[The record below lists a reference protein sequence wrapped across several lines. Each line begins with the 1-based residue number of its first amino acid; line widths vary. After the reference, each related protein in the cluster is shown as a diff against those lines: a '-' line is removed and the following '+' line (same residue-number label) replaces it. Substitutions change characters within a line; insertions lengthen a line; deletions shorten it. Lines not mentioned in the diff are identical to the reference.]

1 VAEPYRTR
9 HVLGEDNILVF
20 GLDVHRWVFFC
31 SAAAVSLMVG
41 WVVLF
46 PAAATQ
52 GFAAALA
59 FVTTQAGGF
68 MALLANLFVLFC
80 LFLVV
85 SPYGSVRLGGAD
97 ARPAFSDLSWFAM
110 LFAAGMGIGMVFYS
124 VAEPIS
130 HFTSSMA
137 AVGDAAGA
145 APLGGAAGD
154 VAASTRLAMAAT
166 IFHWTVH
173 PWSIFAV
180 VAVGLALFTYNH
192 GLPLTIR
199 SSLFPLF
206 GERIWGPLGNVVDIL
221 AVIATVAGLATS
233 LGLGAQQALAGLGY
247 LFGAE
252 PSTLNQLLLI
262 GVLASITVMSVTLGL
277 TRGVRWLSLLN
288 ISLAALLCAF
298 VIAVG
303 PTAKIFTA
311 LWQDGLAFIAAFPA
325 LSSVANR
332 EDAPFFRDWTIFYW
346 AWWTAWAP
354 FVGMFIARISRGRT
368 VRQTVFF
375 VVMLPS
381 LVSVVWFTAFGTLA
395 IDQLVVEGSRAA
407 ADADLPL
414 KLFATLRELPLAQ
427 ISSLVGIVL
436 VMVFFV
442 TSWDSGTLVLDGLSA
457 GGKTDTSRRQS
468 VFWIFLVGAAAIAL
482 LLGGGL
488 RSLQS
493 GSVVT
498 GLPFMVVIALI
509 CVGTMLGLVKA
520 RKIAQSQSPTKSQT
534 RPEP

>member
-1 VAEPYRTR
+1 MAEPYRTR

-31 SAAAVSLMVG
+31 SAAALSLMVG

-46 PAAATQ
+46 PAAATE

-80 LFLVV
+80 LFLVI

-288 ISLAALLCAF
+288 ISLAAFLCAF

-325 LSSVANR
+325 LSSVAGR
-332 EDAPFFRDWTIFYW
+332 EDAPFFRDWTVFYW

-375 VVMLPS
+375 VVLLPS

-395 IDQLVVEGSRAA
+395 IDQLVVAGSRAA

-457 GGKTDTSRRQS
+457 GGKTDTPRRQS

-520 RKIAQSQSPTKSQT
+520 RKVAQSQSPPKSRS

>member
-1 VAEPYRTR
+1 MTEPYRTR

-59 FVTTQAGGF
+59 FLTTQAGGF

-97 ARPAFSDLSWFAM
+97 ARPVFSDLSWFAM
-110 LFAAGMGIGMVFYS
+110 LFAAGMGIGLMFYGVS
-124 VAEPIS
+124 EPIS
-130 HFTSSMA
+130 HFSSSLA
-137 AVGDAAGA
+137 EGAGSPDSW
-145 APLGGAAGD
+145 APLAGAAGD
-154 VAASTRLAMAAT
+154 TEGARRLGMAAT

-262 GVLASITVMSVTLGL
+262 GILASITVMSVTLGL

-325 LSSVANR
+325 LSSMADR

-395 IDQLVVEGSRAA
+395 IDQLVVGGSRAA
-407 ADADLPL
+407 ADAYLPL

-442 TSWDSGTLVLDGLSA
+442 TSWDSGTLVLDGLSVM
-457 GGKTDTSRRQS
+457 THR
-468 VFWIFLVGAAAIAL
+468 FL
-482 LLGGGL
+482 L
-488 RSLQS
+488 RS
-493 GSVVT
+493 G
-498 GLPFMVVIALI
+498 
-509 CVGTMLGLVKA
+509 
-520 RKIAQSQSPTKSQT
+520 R
-534 RPEP
+534 

>member
-1 VAEPYRTR
+1 MAEPYRTR

-59 FVTTQAGGF
+59 FLTTQAGGF

-97 ARPAFSDLSWFAM
+97 ARPVFSDLSWFAM

-325 LSSVANR
+325 LSSVAGR
-332 EDAPFFRDWTIFYW
+332 EDAPFFRDWTVFYW

-395 IDQLVVEGSRAA
+395 IDQLVVGGSRAA

-457 GGKTDTSRRQS
+457 GCKTDTSRRQS
-468 VFWIFLVGAAAIAL
+468 VCWIFLVGAAAIAL

-520 RKIAQSQSPTKSQT
+520 RKIAQSQSPPKSQT